1 MFRAIHISHTE
12 LDAADD
18 VKSLVRS
25 ALMFIG
31 SPELFCIN
39 DTSMI
44 GIHHRYAFW
53 ECIDDQLAML
63 NLMDFW
69 THVQNIRLRPHHLK
83 DGGQA
88 S

>member
-1 MFRAIHISHTE
+1 MHFSHTE
-12 LDAADD
+12 LDAGDD

-31 SPELFCIN
+31 YPERFCVD
-39 DTSMI
+39 DTAMI
-44 GIHHRYAFW
+44 GIHHQYAFW
-53 ECIDDQLAML
+53 ECFRDDLAML

-69 THVQNIRLRPHHLK
+69 THVQNLRLTRHRLP